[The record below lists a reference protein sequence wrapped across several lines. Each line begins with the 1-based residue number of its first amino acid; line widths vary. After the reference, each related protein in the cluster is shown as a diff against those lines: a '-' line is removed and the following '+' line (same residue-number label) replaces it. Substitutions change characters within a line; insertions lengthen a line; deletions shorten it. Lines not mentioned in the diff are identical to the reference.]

1 MRPRDGL
8 ARGLCA
14 LPARPRL
21 ASGRLPG
28 CWPQRLAW
36 RGAELGCSFRGGL
49 PPFPRRA
56 RLRALPPSPRRA
68 PPSGSHPSGNFSG
81 GRGARS
87 RAPRLRRG
95 RLRAGRAPLHPRCLC
110 GLPPGLW
117 PCALRLPRRVR
128 RPRPAA
134 RVAPVVWWSGA
145 SGEGG
150 SQSSSVSMGG
160 RARARWALRSPPWA
174 AIKPETMQKSP
185 RSDQKRGDREIPNS
199 QTASRTAENGLSKV
213 IAPPV
218 GAVWVA
224 LAARS
229 DVVHVVPPAIRANV
243 VDLARAPHPAHVEFA
258 IRWALVGQDHQAD
271 FVKARK
277 AGRDGCPFV
286 RRPCLR
292 FRRCSLRFRHAPT
305 PSVLNH
311 RPHPVYTGR
320 GWGSKHFLSFFVL
333 KNRSPRSSTRR
344 LSRKRSAP
352 RPPGL

>member
-21 ASGRLPG
+21 ASGRLLG
-28 CWPQRLAW
+28 RWPQRLPW

-95 RLRAGRAPLHPRCLC
+95 RLRAGRAPLHPRCLL

-150 SQSSSVSMGG
+150 AILQREHRGTG
-160 RARARWALRSPPWA
+160 TRLPALRSPPRA
-174 AIKPETMQKSP
+174 AIWPWPCKKAPALTKS
-185 RSDQKRGDREIPNS
+185 G
-199 QTASRTAENGLSKV
+199 GLFV
-213 IAPPV
+213 AHPV
-218 GAVWVA
+218 GAVWVTQSGA
-224 LAARS
+224 G
-229 DVVHVVPPAIRANV
+229 DVVHIMPPTVGAHVVEFTS
-243 VDLARAPHPAHVEFA
+243 APHATKIKFA

-271 FVKARK
+271 LVKARK

-286 RRPCLR
+286 RRPLR
-292 FRRCSLRFRHAPT
+292 FCHAPAPFRAVLIDHTQYT
-305 PSVLNH
+305 PAEGGGAS
-311 RPHPVYTGR
+311 T
-320 GWGSKHFLSFFVL
+320 FCLSLPL
-333 KNRSPRSSTRR
+333 KTVR
-344 LSRKRSAP
+344 LDFQPAA
-352 RPPGL
+352 